1 MKLLR
6 SIVVALAI
14 AATFPATA
22 RADPTADCF
31 GGDIERR
38 IEGCTAV
45 IEQGGA
51 ADLSAAYA
59 MRALAYLRKGRYE
72 AAIRDYDTVIMTNP
86 SSAMALN
93 NRAWIYFR
101 WGRASTGLVDVEK
114 SLNLSPTD
122 PNALDTRAHIR
133 QALGQPEAAL
143 RDYDRAMR
151 LGGAHRIRLYQCGLT
166 EQGLY
171 TGEIDGTWRPSLQK
185 ALERCVLNPACDP
198 LPTDEHCRARMS

>member
-6 SIVVALAI
+6 SIVAALAV

-22 RADPTADCF
+22 SADPASDCF
-31 GGDIERR
+31 GEDIERR
-38 IEGCTAV
+38 IEGCTAL

-51 ADLSAAYA
+51 ADLSTAYA
-59 MRALAYLRKGRYE
+59 MRALAYSRKGRYE
-72 AAIRDYDTVIMTNP
+72 PAIRDYNTAIMMSP
-86 SSAMALN
+86 GSAAALN

-101 WGRASTGLVDVEK
+101 WGKAAVGLPDVEK
-114 SLNLSPTD
+114 SLTLRPTD
-122 PNALDTRAHIR
+122 PNAIDTRAHIR

-143 RDYDRAMR
+143 RDYDRAMQI
-151 LGGAHRIRLYQCGLT
+151 GGAHRIKLYQCGLT

-185 ALERCVLNPACDP
+185 ALEQCVLNLACEP
-198 LPTDEHCRARMS
+198 LPTDEHCRATTS